1 MMASW
6 ARQLPTPRTAGFLE
20 NTWRYGKKICY
31 NRTYVL
37 HIYRTETTASAATSA
52 TRILNNNL
60 ANRMSNKMLAAL
72 PPEAASYLW

>member
-1 MMASW
+1 MGPAATHSQNRW
-6 ARQLPTPRTAGFLE
+6 ISRKHLAVRQ
-20 NTWRYGKKICY
+20 KICY

-37 HIYRTETTASAATSA
+37 QTYRTKTTASAATSA